1 MSQEGYELFV
11 NLCGIYHI
19 LLQIILFLIIWDI
32 FYKSER
38 EKKTLLLM
46 GIFAA
51 VNIFLYIS
59 PGVPGGL
66 RYAV

>member
-38 EKKTLLLM
+38 EKKTLQI
-46 GIFAA
+46 GRAH
-51 VNIFLYIS
+51 V
-59 PGVPGGL
+59 
-66 RYAV
+66 